1 MYAIASEKGGIV
13 YNKDIAGNDLQTIIS
28 QAIDDMKRESPG
40 PFDLANLNL
49 AELERRT
56 GISRGKLRRLQKNA
70 FSVKP
75 HGNTGRQAPS
85 RIIDGF
91 TGVINRLLADGVTN
105 SVVLLERLQA
115 VGFTGSLSTV
125 KNYVK
130 DHRHLIPPKRQAVA
144 PQGNR
149 GRRYST
155 GPGESYQMDWGF
167 ITVDDGYGRECRIAC
182 FAMVCHH
189 CGYFYI
195 EFFPNARQENLFIG
209 MIHAFLDMGIP
220 EYILTDN
227 MKSVVL
233 KRDEFGHP
241 VWHPDYAAFM
251 KTIGF
256 STRLC
261 KPRHPFTKG
270 AVERLIQYVKG
281 NFLAGRVFTEIT
293 NLNYE
298 ARRWSSQHS
307 NQYHKATDSNPAA
320 EHSGRCL
327 AVARPLSITQD
338 IRYYLCPERSISFDG
353 FVNYEGRRF
362 GVPCSYEKHTCRVM
376 REDYTLYIFSTDLS
390 EELTQHY
397 VTWSRKDS
405 YCENQFAQN
414 QPEEF
419 PTAVITSR
427 IRSTPTE
434 IYDHRFRRFNFDK
447 EVDR

>member
-189 CGYFYI
+189 CGYFYL

-298 ARRWSSQHS
+298 ARRWSSQHN
-307 NQYHKATDSNPAA
+307 NQYHKADAWQLQDRFPSHRISVIIFARNVPS
-320 EHSGRCL
+320 HSMGL
-327 AVARPLSITQD
+327 
-338 IRYYLCPERSISFDG
+338 
-353 FVNYEGRRF
+353 
-362 GVPCSYEKHTCRVM
+362 
-376 REDYTLYIFSTDLS
+376 
-390 EELTQHY
+390 
-397 VTWSRKDS
+397 
-405 YCENQFAQN
+405 
-414 QPEEF
+414 
-419 PTAVITSR
+419 
-427 IRSTPTE
+427 
-434 IYDHRFRRFNFDK
+434 
-447 EVDR
+447 

>member
-1 MYAIASEKGGIV
+1 M

-28 QAIDDMKRESPG
+28 QAIDDMKQKSADS
-40 PFDLANLNL
+40 FDIAHINL

-56 GISRGKLRRLQKNA
+56 GISRGKLRGLQKNG
-70 FSVKP
+70 FHVKE
-75 HGNTGRQAPS
+75 HGNTGRKPKS
-85 RIIDGF
+85 LIMDGF
-91 TGVINRLLADGVTN
+91 TGVIDRLLRDGITN

-115 VGFTGSLSTV
+115 VGFSGSLSTV
-125 KNYVK
+125 KKYVK
-130 DHRHLIPPKRQAVA
+130 DHMFLVPPKRQAVA

-149 GRRYST
+149 GRRYSS

-167 ITVDDGYGRECRIAC
+167 ITVDDGYGKESRIAC

-195 EFFPNARQENLFIG
+195 EFFPNARQENLLIG

-233 KRDEFGHP
+233 HRDEFGHP
-241 VWHPDYAAFM
+241 VWHTEYAAFM

-256 STRLC
+256 STKLC

-270 AVERLIQYVKG
+270 SVERLIKYVKG
-281 NFLAGRVFTEIT
+281 NFIPGRVFTNIT

-298 ARRWSSQHS
+298 ARKWSSQH
-307 NQYHKATDSNPAA
+307 NNRYHKATDCIPAQV
-320 EHSGRCL
+320 HTGSCL
-327 AVARPLSITQD
+327 TVARPLSVTQE
-338 IRYYLCPERSISFDG
+338 IRFYLCPERSVSFDG

-362 GVPCSYEKHTCRVM
+362 GVPYSYGERTCRIM
-376 REDYTLYIFSTDLS
+376 REDYTLYIFSSDLS
-390 EELTQHY
+390 RELAQHF

-405 YCENQFAQN
+405 FCENQYSPD

-419 PTAVITSR
+419 PTTAVTSG
-427 IRSTPTE
+427 IRRKPAAS
-434 IYDHRFRRFNFDK
+434 YDQRFSRFNFDK
-447 EVDR
+447 EVSS